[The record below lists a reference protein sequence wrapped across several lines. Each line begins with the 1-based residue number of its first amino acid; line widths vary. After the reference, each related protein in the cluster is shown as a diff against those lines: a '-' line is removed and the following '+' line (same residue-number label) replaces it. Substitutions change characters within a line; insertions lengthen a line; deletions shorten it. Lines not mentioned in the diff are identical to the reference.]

1 VTDDRYTV
9 DDPPKKGNWVYIPW
23 VTESG
28 VGASWYR
35 HDTDLPVRDTS
46 LDRGLVHRTR
56 ESAEAHA
63 KRMLMADDILEAL
76 EMLLQAQ
83 TSESPTW
90 REHVTRGAR
99 AVAAKARGEVGG

>member
-1 VTDDRYTV
+1 MKDDRYTV

-56 ESAEAHA
+56 KSAEAHA
-63 KRMLMADDILEAL
+63 RRMVMADEILEAL
-76 EMLLQAQ
+76 EMLIDGKLINGDGGELAQ
-83 TSESPTW
+83 W
-90 REHVTRGAR
+90 VVKRVI
-99 AVAAKARGEVGG
+99 AKARGEVAP